1 METLLVAKRDL
12 VIARVLDRLA
22 DGRITTE
29 LAARELGKS
38 SRQVRRLR
46 RHEQAGLEGLRSRHI
61 GRTAANRLDT
71 ELRERVL
78 ATVRALYPDFGP
90 TLANEKLH
98 AEHGLE
104 LSTESLRQLM
114 IAGGLWRNRTRI
126 RNVRQARSDRR
137 AAAEVA

>member
-1 METLLVAKRDL
+1 MAVSPPSWRPANWASR
-12 VIARVLDRLA
+12 A
-22 DGRITTE
+22 
-29 LAARELGKS
+29 GKS
-38 SRQVRRLR
+38 VAFGGDTSRRDSKV
-46 RHEQAGLEGLRSRHI
+46 LRSRHI

>member
-46 RHEQAGLEGLRSRHI
+46 RRYEQAGLEGPAIAPHRANGGQSP
-61 GRTAANRLDT
+61 GYRTT
-71 ELRERVL
+71 
-78 ATVRALYPDFGP
+78 
-90 TLANEKLH
+90 
-98 AEHGLE
+98 
-104 LSTESLRQLM
+104 
-114 IAGGLWRNRTRI
+114 
-126 RNVRQARSDRR
+126 
-137 AAAEVA
+137 